1 MDPLTSSLGAVSGR
15 EGYEK
20 LCVFVVLANDAI
32 GGIFADARCVWGM
45 FAVGAKSPD
54 LDRTDGNGG
63 GIVGTAAA
71 ATAALG
77 LSGGE
82 GADGAVTIT
91 RSAGAFNGKACTG
104 AD

>member
-1 MDPLTSSLGAVSGR
+1 MSGR

-20 LCVFVVLANDAI
+20 FCVLVVPANDAI
-32 GGIFADARCVWGM
+32 GGIFADALCVRGM

-63 GIVGTAAA
+63 GIVGTTAA

-91 RSAGAFNGKACTG
+91 RSAWAFNDKACTG
-104 AD
+104 TD